1 MGRAAL
7 RVLARVSAV
16 FPLVLCVAALAGAQ
30 PPPPPPPPPPPASP
44 TVVFA
49 AAAMPLGSMPAEAS
63 GDGLI
68 LGRVVDATTRG
79 PVSGALVS
87 LGGFPPPTTLP
98 SGANMMFGIGQPGQ
112 PMALTDG
119 DGRFVFRDLAA
130 GRFSVIVQAPGYL
143 PGAHGSRRPEGA
155 PGTITLG
162 QAESRTDIEIPVW
175 KAGSIAGAVID
186 ELGEPVIEVPVRLLR
201 RSMVRGRPGFTAMG
215 GSQTD
220 DRGMYRVGNL
230 APGDY
235 VVFVPSTLTSMPAS
249 AADAYLASVDS
260 GDPAARQTPRP
271 VNPSAAGGLPVGNQR
286 VAADYGRALT
296 PAPAEGERFA
306 TYPTAFHP
314 AAGDP
319 QGAAVI
325 TIGSGEER
333 TGVDVRTSLVP
344 SYTVSGMAV
353 GPAGPVPNAVV
364 RLVPAYTSQLSSDGG
379 LWSVTTSTDG
389 QGRFTIV
396 GATPG
401 DYIIRVQQSA
411 TALGA
416 SVVRAGDGTFMM
428 TMGGMSGPGT
438 ADPSVLAGE
447 IAVAL
452 LDRDLDG
459 LVVNATNGARVSGR
473 LEFIGR
479 AKPPTPDELAR
490 AGIQLIRADGQ
501 TMAPVMP
508 TRAGPTGAF
517 TTSQFPTGPY
527 MLSAGVPAAGWY
539 LQSVRIGGREMID
552 RQFDLTS
559 DLTDVVMTF
568 TDTMGDL
575 IGSARP
581 PGGPSAE
588 VSGSVVLFPADYRE
602 WITSGMG
609 TRRARRVDLGPSGA
623 FELHSLL
630 PGQYLAA
637 AIMADSAFDLQDP
650 ADIEALVRVA
660 TPVSITGAQ
669 RASLSL
675 TVTRLR

>member
-7 RVLARVSAV
+7 QLLARVAAV
-16 FPLVLCVAALAGAQ
+16 LLLVLCAAAIAGAQ
-30 PPPPPPPPPPPASP
+30 PPPPPPPPPAPA
-44 TVVFA
+44 TVFVRPN
-49 AAAMPLGSMPAEAS
+49 AMPGGPTPAEAS

-87 LGGFPPPTTLP
+87 LGGFPPPATLP
-98 SGANMMFGIGQPGQ
+98 TGVNMMFGLGQSGQ
-112 PMALTDG
+112 PMVLTDG

-130 GRFSVIVQAPGYL
+130 GRFSLIVQAPGYL
-143 PGAHGSRRPEGA
+143 PGAQGSRRPEGS

-175 KAGSIAGAVID
+175 KAASIAGAVLD

-235 VVFVPSTLTSMPAS
+235 VVFAPSTLTTMPAS

-260 GDPAARQTPRP
+260 GDPAARQMTGS

-306 TYPTAFHP
+306 IYPTAFHP
-314 AAGDP
+314 AASDP
-319 QGAAVI
+319 QGAAVV
-325 TIGSGEER
+325 TLGSGDER
-333 TGVDVRTSLVP
+333 TGVDIRTSLVP

-401 DYIIRVQQSA
+401 DYVIRVLQSPG
-411 TALGA
+411 ALGA

-428 TMGGMSGPGT
+428 TMGGMGGAAS

-447 IAVAL
+447 ITVAL

-459 LVVNATNGARVSGR
+459 LIVNATGGARVSGR

-479 AKPPTPDELAR
+479 AKPPTPADLFR

-501 TMAPVMP
+501 TMAPVTP
-508 TRAGPTGAF
+508 TRADPTGAF

-527 MLSAGVPAAGWY
+527 TLSAGVPAAGWY

-568 TDTMGDL
+568 TDAMGDL
-575 IGSARP
+575 IGTARP
-581 PGGPSAE
+581 SGGPSTE
-588 VSGSVVLFPADYRE
+588 VNGSVVLFPADYRE
-602 WITSGMG
+602 WINSGMG
-609 TRRARRVDLGPSGA
+609 TRRARRVDLGASGA

-637 AIMADSAFDLQDP
+637 AVTADSVFDLQDP
-650 ADIEALVRVA
+650 ADIEALARVA
-660 TPVSITGAQ
+660 TPVSITGTQ

>member
-1 MGRAAL
+1 MPGG
-7 RVLARVSAV
+7 S
-16 FPLVLCVAALAGAQ
+16 
-30 PPPPPPPPPPPASP
+30 PPAA
-44 TVVFA
+44 T
-49 AAAMPLGSMPAEAS
+49 

-68 LGRVVDATTRG
+68 LGRVVDAASRQ

-98 SGANMMFGIGQPGQ
+98 SGVNMMFGLGQSGQ
-112 PMALTDG
+112 PMVLTDG
-119 DGRFVFRDLAA
+119 DGRFVFRDLAE
-130 GRFSVIVQAPGYL
+130 GRFSLIVQAPGYL
-143 PGAHGSRRPEGA
+143 PGAHGSRRPEGS

-162 QAESRTDIEIPVW
+162 RAESRTDIEIPVW
-175 KAGSIAGAVID
+175 KAGSIAGTVFD

-201 RSMVRGRPGFTAMG
+201 RSMVRGRPGFTTMA

-220 DRGMYRVGNL
+220 DRGMYRIGNV

-235 VVFVPSTLTSMPAS
+235 VVFVSSTLTSMPAS

-260 GDPAARQTPRP
+260 GDPAARQTSGS

-306 TYPTAFHP
+306 IYPTAFHP
-314 AAGDP
+314 AASDP
-319 QGAAVI
+319 QRATVI
-325 TIGSGEER
+325 TLESGDEL
-333 TGVDVRTSLVP
+333 TSVDVRTSLVP
-344 SYTVSGMAV
+344 SFTLSGMAV
-353 GPAGPVPNAVV
+353 GPDGPVPNAVV

-401 DYIIRVQQSA
+401 DYVIRVQQSA
-411 TALGA
+411 AALGPA
-416 SVVRAGDGTFMM
+416 VIRAGDGTMMM
-428 TMGGMSGPGT
+428 TMDAMGGPAS
-438 ADPSVLAGE
+438 ANPSVLAGE
-447 IAVAL
+447 ITVAL

-459 LVVNATNGARVSGR
+459 LIVNATSGARVSGR
-473 LEFIGR
+473 LEFVGR
-479 AKPPTPDELAR
+479 AKPPTPADLSR
-490 AGIQLIRADGQ
+490 GGVQLIRADGQ
-501 TMAPVMP
+501 TMAQVMP
-508 TRAGPTGAF
+508 TRIDATGAF
-517 TTSQFPTGPY
+517 TTAQYPTGPY
-527 MLSAGVPAAGWY
+527 VLSGGVPAAGWY

-552 RQFDLTS
+552 RRFDLTS

-575 IGSARP
+575 IGTARA
-581 PGGPSAE
+581 PGGPSVE
-588 VSGSVVLFPADYRE
+588 VNGSVVLFPADYRE
-602 WITSGMG
+602 WISSGMG
-609 TRRARRVDLGPSGA
+609 TRRARRVDVSPTGA

-637 AIMADSAFDLQDP
+637 AVTADSAVDLQDP
-650 ADIEALVRVA
+650 ADIEALVSVA
-660 TPVSITGAQ
+660 TPVSITGT